1 VEFQY
6 SLTGSG
12 WAEAR
17 VKSGSASAHLRVSYL
32 SDALGDLLLAVL
44 DIHRGAPAATCSWEE
59 EPGEWR
65 WLFTARGDRLE
76 VRILGFKDM
85 YDHEPVSAGR
95 EVFAADEPAD
105 DVTRAVAG
113 AARRLLDEMGE
124 DEYHRRWVEHPF
136 PIEALVALE
145 ETLGP

>member
-32 SDALGDLLLAVL
+32 SDALGDLLLALL
-44 DIHRGAPAATCSWEE
+44 DLRWGAPAARCSWEE

-65 WLFTARGDRLE
+65 WLFATYGDRLE

-85 YDHEPVSAGR
+85 YDHEPDSAGR
-95 EVFAADEPAD
+95 EVFAAHEPAD
-105 DVTRAVAG
+105 DVIKAVAG
-113 AARRLLDEMGE
+113 AARQLLDEMGA

-136 PIEALVALE
+136 PTETLVALE
-145 ETLGP
+145 ETLGA